1 MINVQNM
8 KKIVIIVCVLPWT
21 FCSAQPEVEYTYD
34 NAGNRIQRNIIIVG
48 GMVQNNGDEV
58 AQQSL
63 EEQLHIEDEGDIV
76 FNLYPNPTY
85 ADVDITIDYQNVPQ
99 QTVTMA
105 LYDVNGKLLE
115 DKKVNELR
123 HHISLQNYPVG
134 IYYLRISSLENKTMK
149 EIKIL
154 RK

>member
-1 MINVQNM
+1 M
-8 KKIVIIVCVLPWT
+8 KKQVLILIVMLTGFYTYC
-21 FCSAQPEVEYTYD
+21 QPSVEYTYD
-34 NAGNRIQRNIIIVG
+34 DAGNRIQRNVLIVG
-48 GMVQNNGDEV
+48 GMVQNNGNGTM
-58 AQQSL
+58 QQSL
-63 EEQLHIEDEGDIV
+63 EEQLHIENEGDIL

-105 LYDVNGKLLE
+105 LYDVSGKLLE
-115 DKKVNELR
+115 NKQVSDLR

-134 IYYLRISSLENKTMK
+134 IYYLRIASLENKTMK

>member
-1 MINVQNM
+1 M
-8 KKIVIIVCVLPWT
+8 KKVFFIACIVFGNVCN
-21 FCSAQPEVEYTYD
+21 AQPEVEYTYD

-48 GMVQNNGDEV
+48 GMIQNNGDGII
-58 AQQSL
+58 QQSL
-63 EEQLHIEDEGDIV
+63 EEQLHIEDEGDIL

-99 QTVTMA
+99 QTVMIS
-105 LYDVNGKLLE
+105 LHDVNGKLLE
-115 DKKVNELR
+115 NKQVNDLR

-134 IYYLRISSLENKTMK
+134 IYYLRIASLENKTMK